1 MSQFHIFVVRV
12 AMFSCFS
19 PSSGSSIVHRSLNKA
34 SIFQWIFSVVI
45 GEQSLE
51 RVGVGGSVRV
61 VDKGLVRKKNDQV
74 HNLRSYVLGATLSV
88 AVALKPRRFLRT
100 LRSPKRMMQTAG
112 R

>member
-1 MSQFHIFVVRV
+1 M
-12 AMFSCFS
+12 
-19 PSSGSSIVHRSLNKA
+19 
-34 SIFQWIFSVVI
+34 VI

-61 VDKGLVRKKNDQV
+61 VDKGLVRKKIDQL
-74 HNLRSYVLGATLSV
+74 HNLRSYVLRVTLSA